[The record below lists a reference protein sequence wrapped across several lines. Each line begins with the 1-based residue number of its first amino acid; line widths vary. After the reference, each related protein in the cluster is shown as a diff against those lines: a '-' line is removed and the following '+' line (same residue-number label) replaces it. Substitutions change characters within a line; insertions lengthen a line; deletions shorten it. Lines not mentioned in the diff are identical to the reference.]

1 MFSTGSRPFVQRPTK
16 SVIENDNKWTMELK
30 RIRFNQAFQMG
41 TEHNS
46 FSQSR
51 AMMEQTFQLT
61 LTIALTTQPFFVT
74 KNFL

>member
-1 MFSTGSRPFVQRPTK
+1 MQRPTK

-46 FSQSR
+46 YSQSR
-51 AMMEQTFQLT
+51 ATMEQTFQLS
-61 LTIALTTQPFFVT
+61 LTIALTTQT
-74 KNFL
+74 